1 MVGGESGE
9 VDLAVMGNC
18 HASII
23 GGGYHEEL
31 TLRLGLGLAKAFLI
45 YVCFIHICSFFV

>member
-1 MVGGESGE
+1 MSEEESSFSREHLSAPDTFMVGGNSGE

-23 GGGYHEEL
+23 GG
-31 TLRLGLGLAKAFLI
+31 
-45 YVCFIHICSFFV
+45 V

>member
-23 GGGYHEEL
+23 GGQF
-31 TLRLGLGLAKAFLI
+31 TSRLGLGISKGIPDICQFYSHLRIFL
-45 YVCFIHICSFFV
+45 SEN

>member
-1 MVGGESGE
+1 MTMSEGETTFFFTREHLSAPDTFMVGGNTGE

-23 GGGYHEEL
+23 GGG
-31 TLRLGLGLAKAFLI
+31 
-45 YVCFIHICSFFV
+45 